1 MAERSAAGG
10 DRGGDGCQGLYA
22 RLQQRRPI
30 PLDAELHC
38 APGEVLALVG
48 PSGSGKSTLLRCIAG
63 LHSPQHGELRCAGEL
78 WYRRDAAA
86 RTVEL
91 APQRRRV
98 GFVFQHFALMPHLCA
113 LDNVGLAL
121 GHLPRA
127 ARAARAGELLARVH
141 LDGLEQRRPAQL
153 SGGQQQR
160 VALARALARDDPRGP
175 AVLLLDEPFSAVDQ
189 VTRRKLRREMV
200 GLTRELRIPI
210 LLVTHD
216 LDEARMLGDQLCVLH
231 NGETLQQGRPE
242 EVLERPVSASVARL
256 IDLRNLF
263 EARLVEHD
271 AAAGLSRIDWCER
284 QLEAPLDRRFRPGDP
299 LCFCIAPERILLH
312 QRVRPSRGAAEN
324 PLVAQIRDMI
334 SVGGLVSVLLD
345 GSCGERLEMDLPPH
359 VAQRNGLR
367 IGDEIGVSLLSE
379 SIHLMPW
386 QALR

>member
-1 MAERSAAGG
+1 MAERGEGGVDRRGAAP
-10 DRGGDGCQGLYA
+10 GLYV
-22 RLQQRRPI
+22 RLQQRAPI
-30 PLDAELHC
+30 PLDAELRC

-63 LHSPQHGELRCAGEL
+63 LHSAQRGEVRCGGEL
-78 WYRRDAAA
+78 WYRGDGGA
-86 RTVEL
+86 RGL
-91 APQRRRV
+91 DLPPQRRSA
-98 GFVFQHFALMPHLCA
+98 GFVFQHFALLPHLCA
-113 LDNVGLAL
+113 LDNVCLAL

-127 ARAARAGELLARVH
+127 ARAARARELLARVH
-141 LDGLEQRRPAQL
+141 LDGLERRRPAQL

-160 VALARALARDDPRGP
+160 VALARALARDDPHGP
-175 AVLLLDEPFSAVDQ
+175 AGLLLDEPFSAVDQ
-189 VTRRKLRREMV
+189 VTRRKLRREMA

-231 NGETLQQGRPE
+231 NGASLQQGRPE
-242 EVLERPVSASVARL
+242 AVLERPASASVARL
-256 IDLRNLF
+256 MDLRNLF

-271 AAAGLSRIDWCER
+271 PAAGVSRIDWCER
-284 QLEAPLDRRFRPGDP
+284 RLDAPLDRRFSAGDP

-312 QRVRPSRGAAEN
+312 QRVRPSRGVVEN

-345 GSCGERLEMDLPPH
+345 ASCGARLEMDLPPH
-359 VAQRNGLR
+359 VVQRNALR
-367 IGDEIGVSLLSE
+367 VGDEVGVSLLAE
-379 SIHLMPW
+379 AIHLMPW